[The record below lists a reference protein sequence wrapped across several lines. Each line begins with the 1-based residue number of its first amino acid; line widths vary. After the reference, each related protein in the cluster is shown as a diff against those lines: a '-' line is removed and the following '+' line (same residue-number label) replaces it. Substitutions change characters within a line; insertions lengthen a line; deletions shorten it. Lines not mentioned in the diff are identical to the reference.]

1 MTFEIYNNNG
11 YVPEKCLINQFGDFI
26 GIITGNVYKKE
37 NFLVNAPLKAQI
49 VYVEP
54 TRNDYQFIKGKNII
68 KLNNK
73 KRKFIGCEIS
83 VSYAYDFNGHKVY
96 KSEELNEY
104 FFDNELKFL

>member
-11 YVPEKCLINQFGDFI
+11 YVPEKCLINQFGDFV

-37 NFLVNAPLKAQI
+37 NYFVNKPFKAIIVNAIPSK
-49 VYVEP
+49 
-54 TRNDYQFIKGKNII
+54 NDYEFIRGKNII

-73 KRKFIGCEIS
+73 KRKFIGCQIE
-83 VSYAYDFNGHKVY
+83 VSYAYDYNEHKVY

-104 FFDNELKFL
+104 FFDIELKFL